1 MLYLV
6 TLSFLKFPHILS
18 TFVTQNFK
26 NATLALLLQN
36 IISQLNPEIH
46 GTVSTTE
53 IDTVSIDSR
62 SMQNNENTLFF
73 ALSGPNYDAHQY
85 IPELI
90 SQGVQNF
97 VVAKIPENL
106 ADKASFFVVNDTKV
120 ALQKF
125 AAYYRSLFD
134 FPVIGITGSNGKTI
148 VKEWLNFLLSPD
160 YNIIRSP
167 KSYNS
172 QIGVPL
178 SVISIN
184 EQHNLGIF
192 EAGIS
197 TVNEMESLQKIIQ
210 PTIGLLTNIGSAHDG
225 GFDNIGEKIK
235 EKLQLFKDVDVL
247 IYHKNKSIEQF
258 LPTIGI
264 QVTSI
269 ETNKKTFNWSC
280 KDKDAD
286 VFVTKSSVLDKTLL
300 KIDYKKQSFEI
311 KVPFLDDASVENAI
325 QCLMVLLY
333 FKYSFATIESRMEL
347 LYPVEMRLKVKN
359 GINNTTVIDD
369 SYSSDFQSLKI
380 ALDFLESQKQHK
392 KKTLILSDIFQSG
405 LNNDEL
411 YARVSQLVISN
422 KIHRV
427 IGIGDTIS
435 KYKNKFVNCIT
446 FASTTDFIEAF
457 DQLTFEN
464 ETLLVKGARSFEFE
478 KIVTLLEQKT
488 HETVLEIN
496 LNAITHNLSYY
507 KTKLKPT
514 TKLMVMVKAFGYG
527 NGGFEIA
534 KLLEHLKVD
543 YLGVAFADEGI
554 SLKIAGIKTDI
565 MVLNP
570 ENTSFPSIIQYGLEP
585 EIYCMKG
592 LNAFLKITEQKK
604 LVGYPIHIKIDTG
617 MHRLGFQEPDLPVLI
632 ETLKN
637 TPSIKVKSILSHL
650 ATSDDLENQDF
661 AKQQI
666 ALFEKLSQKI
676 IGELGI
682 NPIRH
687 ILNTSGISNF
697 GESQYDMVRLGIGLY
712 GISNDEKE
720 QKYLANVSTL
730 KSVISQIRTIGKGE
744 SVGYGRRFIADKATK
759 IATIPIGYADGIAR
773 SWGNEVGFITIK
785 NQKAP
790 IVGSICMDMLMVDCT
805 EIDCNEGDSV
815 IVFGENP
822 TVKLIAE
829 RTNTIPYEILTS
841 ISQRVKR
848 VFYRE

>member
-1 MLYLV
+1 M
-6 TLSFLKFPHILS
+6 TLS
-18 TFVTQNFK
+18 
-26 NATLALLLQN
+26 LQN
-36 IISQLNPEIH
+36 IIPQINAEIH
-46 GTVSTTE
+46 GTISTAE
-53 IDTVSIDSR
+53 IDLVSIDSR

-73 ALSGPNYDAHQY
+73 ALSGSNYDAHHY
-85 IPELI
+85 ISELI
-90 SQGVQNF
+90 DKGVQNF
-97 VVAKIPENL
+97 VVTYIPENL
-106 ADKASFFVVNDTKV
+106 EGKAAFYVVQNTKN
-120 ALQKF
+120 ALQQF
-125 AAYYRSLFD
+125 AAYYRNLFH
-134 FPVIGITGSNGKTI
+134 FPIIGITGSNGKTI

-172 QIGVPL
+172 QVGVPL
-178 SVISIN
+178 SVLAIN
-184 EQHNLGIF
+184 EKHNLGIF

-197 TVNEMESLQKIIQ
+197 TVNEMEALQKIIK
-210 PTIGLLTNIGSAHDG
+210 PSIGILTNIGSAHDE
-225 GFDNIGEKIK
+225 GFANIGEKIK
-235 EKLQLFKDVDVL
+235 EKIKLFKDVEVL
-247 IYHKNKSIEQF
+247 IYNKNKTIEQF
-258 LPTIGI
+258 LPCIGI
-264 QVTSI
+264 HVNDKNQAS
-269 ETNKKTFNWSC
+269 KTFNWSF
-280 KDKDAD
+280 KEKDAD
-286 VFVTKSSVLDKTLL
+286 VFISKSTLLDKTVLN
-300 KIDYKKQSFEI
+300 IIYKNAAFDI

-325 QCLMVLLY
+325 HCLMVLLY
-333 FKYSFATIESRMEL
+333 FNYSIETIESRMDL

-359 GINNTTVIDD
+359 GINNTTIIDD

-405 LNNDEL
+405 LSNDEL
-411 YARVSQLVISN
+411 YARVSQLVIAN

-427 IGIGDTIS
+427 IGIGETIS
-435 KYKNKFVNCIT
+435 NYKTKFINCGT
-446 FASTTDFIEAF
+446 FKSTDDFMEAF
-457 DQLTFEN
+457 DSLTFEN

-554 SLKIAGIKTDI
+554 SLKIAGIKTKI

-570 ENTSFPSIIQYGLEP
+570 ENTSFPSIIQYELEP

-604 LVGYPIHIKIDTG
+604 LLGYPIHIKIDTG
-617 MHRLGFQEPDLPVLI
+617 MHRLGFQEEDLPVLI

-650 ATSDDLENQDF
+650 ATSDDLENRDF
-661 AKQQI
+661 ANQQI
-666 ALFEKLSQKI
+666 NLFKHLSTKI
-676 IGELGI
+676 IQELEI

-712 GISNDEKE
+712 GISNDDKE
-720 QKYLANVSTL
+720 QKYLENVSTL
-730 KSVISQIRTIGKGE
+730 KSVISQIRVIQKGE
-744 SVGYGRRFIADKATK
+744 SVGYSRRFIAKKTTK

-773 SWGNEVGFITIK
+773 SWGNQVGYVIIK
-785 NQKAP
+785 NKKAA
-790 IVGSICMDMLMVDCT
+790 ILGSICMDMLMVDCS
-805 EIDCNEGDSV
+805 EIDCTEGDSV
-815 IVFGENP
+815 IIFGENP

-829 RTNTIPYEILTS
+829 KTNTIPYEILTS